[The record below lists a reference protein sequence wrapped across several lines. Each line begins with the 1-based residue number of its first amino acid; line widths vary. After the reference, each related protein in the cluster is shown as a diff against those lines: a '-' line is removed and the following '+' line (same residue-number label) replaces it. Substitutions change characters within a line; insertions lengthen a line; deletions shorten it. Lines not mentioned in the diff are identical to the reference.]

1 MSNNKSKV
9 YITQTLLNSW
19 QYVLSSDA
27 DKVQDA
33 YNDFINTLNK
43 IHTPPNFFMER
54 GIQFEQDC
62 VDGKVEV
69 ISDLIKGGVFQATGT
84 KVIEV
89 DNVEIL
95 LYGKLDC
102 LKAGIIYDIKRVS
115 KYETPKYF
123 NSYQHHLYME
133 LIPEAIAFTYLIN
146 DGEQTYIE
154 TYRRDEV
161 KPMAPVIHHFFNW
174 LKERNL
180 FGVFQEKWKSKE
192 KEK

>member
-19 QYVLSSDA
+19 NYVMSCD
-27 DKVQDA
+27 DERTQTA

-43 IHTPPNFFMER
+43 IYTPPNIYMER

-62 VDGKVEV
+62 VDGNVEG
-69 ISDLIKGGVFQATGT
+69 ISELIKGGVFQATGT

-89 DNVEIL
+89 DDVEVL

-115 KYETPKYF
+115 KYETQKYYD
-123 NSYQHHLYME
+123 SYQHHLYME
-133 LIPEAIAFTYLIN
+133 MIPEAIEFTYLIN
-146 DGEQTYIE
+146 DGENTYYE
-154 TYRRDEV
+154 TYRRDEC

-180 FGVFQEKWKSKE
+180 FGVFQEKWKQKE
-192 KEK
+192 KEN